1 MLHMQKMHL
10 NLLIQKNWFCEK
22 RTLWPINVNFLAPL
36 SENYYMNFKSS
47 KLFYEEW
54 PDVTFIKWGERSLL
68 SYPFKPST
76 GISGQ
81 KLCLLSPQK
90 KGFDC
95 ILKDYKTLAQVFT
108 QLWRT
113 SEVYTTEHQ
122 YNMGSLYMYIGTL
135 YYEQS
140 TDQHCVL
147 YLFVI
152 LIFTPIS
159 HWSVHNQNHRLRLI
173 WTFRQNPGPTNH
185 HKSTVTIPCI

>member
-1 MLHMQKMHL
+1 MHTYVAHAK
-10 NLLIQKNWFCEK
+10 NASLLIQKNWFCEK
-22 RTLWPINVNFLAPL
+22 RTLWTINVYFLAPL

-54 PDVTFIKWGERSLL
+54 PDVIFIKWGERSLL

-90 KGFDC
+90 KGFNC
-95 ILKDYKTLAQVFT
+95 ILKDYKILAQVFT

-122 YNMGSLYMYIGTL
+122 YNMGSLYVYRYTVL
-135 YYEQS
+135 WTKYRS
-140 TDQHCVL
+140 ALCVVFICDIDF
-147 YLFVI
+147 Y
-152 LIFTPIS
+152 P
-159 HWSVHNQNHRLRLI
+159 H
-173 WTFRQNPGPTNH
+173 
-185 HKSTVTIPCI
+185 

>member
-1 MLHMQKMHL
+1 MARRHIH
-10 NLLIQKNWFCEK
+10 
-22 RTLWPINVNFLAPL
+22 
-36 SENYYMNFKSS
+36 
-47 KLFYEEW
+47 
-54 PDVTFIKWGERSLL
+54 WGERSLL

-90 KGFDC
+90 KGFNC

-173 WTFRQNPGPTNH
+173 WTFRENPGPTNH
-185 HKSTVTIPCI
+185 QQIHCDNPLHINCHLNPNTVIAPMIKTTDVWHRRPSSLVYSEGTDKTLHILVY